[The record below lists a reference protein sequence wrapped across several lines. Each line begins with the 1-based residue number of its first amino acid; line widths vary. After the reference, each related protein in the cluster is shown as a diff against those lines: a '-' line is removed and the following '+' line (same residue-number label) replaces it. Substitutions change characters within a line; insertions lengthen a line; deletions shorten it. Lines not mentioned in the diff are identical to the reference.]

1 MRIVILA
8 NSDVGLVRFRKELVE
23 MLCKEHELYIVLPRG
38 ELIEQLEALGGKF
51 IPFEFNRRGLSP
63 TVDLAQFRRYM
74 ALLKKLKPDVVLT
87 YTIKPNIYG
96 GMACQLR
103 RIPYIAN
110 ITGLGSAIENG
121 GLLRLFSVALYK
133 VGLRKAS
140 CVFFQNSSNLRLF
153 VDGGIVR
160 RRTRLV
166 PGSGVNLAAHVPV
179 PYPDDEGTRFLFVG
193 RVMKE
198 KGIEELLCA
207 IRQLHKIR
215 DDTTLDVVGPCE
227 EDYMAR
233 LQDAMSEGAIRYH
246 GMQADVRPFY
256 AACHCVVL
264 PSYHEG
270 MANVILE
277 ASATARV
284 VIASR
289 VPGCQE
295 AFDEGV
301 TGFGCEAR
309 DAESLRQAMQ
319 RFIDLPRSAREGMG
333 LAARQKIEREFD
345 RNIVLN
351 AYREEIEN
359 AFASVGN

>member
-1 MRIVILA
+1 
-8 NSDVGLVRFRKELVE
+8 
-23 MLCKEHELYIVLPRG
+23 
-38 ELIEQLEALGGKF
+38 
-51 IPFEFNRRGLSP
+51 
-63 TVDLAQFRRYM
+63 M

-140 CVFFQNSSNLRLF
+140 CVFVQNSSNLRLF

-166 PGSGVNLAAHVPV
+166 PGSGVNLAA
-179 PYPDDEGTRFLFVG
+179 
-193 RVMKE
+193 
-198 KGIEELLCA
+198 
-207 IRQLHKIR
+207 
-215 DDTTLDVVGPCE
+215 
-227 EDYMAR
+227 
-233 LQDAMSEGAIRYH
+233 
-246 GMQADVRPFY
+246 
-256 AACHCVVL
+256 
-264 PSYHEG
+264 
-270 MANVILE
+270 
-277 ASATARV
+277 
-284 VIASR
+284 
-289 VPGCQE
+289 
-295 AFDEGV
+295 
-301 TGFGCEAR
+301 
-309 DAESLRQAMQ
+309 
-319 RFIDLPRSAREGMG
+319 
-333 LAARQKIEREFD
+333 RQKMEREFD